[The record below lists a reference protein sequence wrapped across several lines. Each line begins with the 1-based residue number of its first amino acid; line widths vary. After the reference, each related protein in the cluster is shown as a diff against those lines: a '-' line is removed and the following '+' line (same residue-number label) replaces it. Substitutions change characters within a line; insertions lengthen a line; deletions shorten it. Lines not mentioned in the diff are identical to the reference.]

1 MARIRRLVA
10 VAGAAALAGSLMGG
24 PARAESPEVF
34 FGSAAGKALDLDLV
48 VLDKQATFGVS
59 SAKADSTGLAQAVG
73 AGQINSAA
81 KNFQVRQ
88 EADAATADPDVK
100 ARRCAQPVDS
110 GVDDPTGTAP
120 TPPEVH
126 NVVDIGL
133 VCSSASAAKGDG
145 NPSAG
150 AEGSVAEVGVN
161 AQFAIDALEANGV
174 PDLEIGEQVSDLLD
188 TVCGE
193 LDQACPATTTVK
205 DLVTSILDTQI
216 LEAEMGKSTSSVVA
230 DVAKVTS
237 TATASGG
244 TIKILP
250 LPDVDGLSST
260 EPIVTIKVS
269 DAKTTAVYDRVTG
282 KATATFDPALVR
294 IRFNPSVTDALSQ
307 EVQALLTT
315 ANDTLAEATEGAA
328 PTAPAV
334 TVPNELAVT
343 PGDPKFAAIAC
354 TDDPSSICLFE
365 LELLETRIRAG
376 NGRVVTA
383 PDGSV
388 TAVADGVR
396 VEALKGL
403 DEATSEHDLTVVEGD
418 AVTLSLAHAEA
429 AVGGRPA
436 NPVRPAQVTTD
447 TNDSPG
453 EELTRSGGPLPPL
466 ELPRTGGFPWL
477 PVLGTGVL
485 SLAALLR
492 RATVKA
498 TR

>member
-34 FGSAAGKALDLDLV
+34 FGSAAGKALDLV

-59 SAKADSTGLAQAVG
+59 SAKADSTGLAKATG
-73 AGQINSAA
+73 AGQLNLNSEA
-81 KNFQVRQ
+81 KDFQVLQ

-100 ARRCAQPVDS
+100 ARQCAQTVNS
-110 GVDDPTGTAP
+110 GVNSTGTGP
-120 TPPEVH
+120 TLAD
-126 NVVDIGL
+126 VVDIGI
-133 VCSSASAAKGDG
+133 VCSSASAAKGNG

-150 AEGSVAEVGVN
+150 AEGSVA
-161 AQFAIDALEANGV
+161 DAAVDTSTALDQLGA
-174 PDLEIGEQVSDLLD
+174 DTAEIGSTVSGLLD
-188 TVCGE
+188 TVCSTLIG
-193 LDQACPATTTVK
+193 AGSATTADEEACAATATLK
-205 DLVTSILDTQI
+205 DVVTSVLETKTLDI
-216 LEAEMGKSTSSVVA
+216 ELGKSTSSVTTDA
-230 DVAKVTS
+230 AKVTS
-237 TATASGG
+237 IATAAGAVV
-244 TIKILP
+244 KILP
-250 LPDVDGLSST
+250 LPTVDGLPST
-260 EPIVTIKVS
+260 EPIVTISVGE
-269 DAKTTAVYDRVTG
+269 ARTTAVYDRVTG

-294 IRFNPSVTDALSQ
+294 VTFNPMVVEALP
-307 EVQALLTT
+307 QALKDLLADNAGVVGFNGNGFAIDTT
-315 ANDTLAEATEGAA
+315 SKEFEDLKK
-328 PTAPAV
+328 TAGLGC
-334 TVPNELAVT
+334 E
-343 PGDPKFAAIAC
+343 
-354 TDDPSSICLFE
+354 DDPSAVCILKDTPLVS
-365 LELLETRIRAG
+365 RIVAG

-396 VEALKGL
+396 LELLKGL
-403 DEATSEHDLTVVEGD
+403 DEDPVNLTTQGD

-436 NPVRPAQVTTD
+436 NPVRPAQVTTG